1 MSSVTKRISEVKQ
14 PRGGY
19 IKPSQFDIKILDDGE
34 MLFEEENLHASIIGL
49 SVDYLTRLYMGAS
62 VDDAFSISLRGA
74 TVAASFGASNAIQ
87 LADKLLSNIKGID
100 DKSVINACKLTT
112 FDVWFRNMPAALMAK
127 KATDTNPDS
136 YTIQNIQTMVKRS
149 VAFWDKYG
157 PIVKDGFT
165 FEPYGYT
172 QTVNSGDGDFLTRDT
187 IWDFKVS
194 KSKPTNK
201 HTLQLLMYWI
211 MGQHSGKSEFKS
223 ITNLGIFNPR
233 LNTVYTFPVSKV
245 ELDIIKMIETE
256 IICY

>member
-49 SVDYLTRLYMGAS
+49 TVDYLTRLYMGAS

>member
-49 SVDYLTRLYMGAS
+49 TVDYLTRLYMGAS

-187 IWDFKVS
+187 IWDFKAV
-194 KSKPTNK
+194 
-201 HTLQLLMYWI
+201 
-211 MGQHSGKSEFKS
+211 
-223 ITNLGIFNPR
+223 
-233 LNTVYTFPVSKV
+233 
-245 ELDIIKMIETE
+245 
-256 IICY
+256 